1 MVTDGNRAMSQV
13 DQCPFLSQNW
23 PVIADNAI
31 LFCAVSGLITNICRH

>member
-13 DQCPFLSQNW
+13 DQCLLLSQNW

-31 LFCAVSGLITNICRH
+31 VFCAVSAVFLVL